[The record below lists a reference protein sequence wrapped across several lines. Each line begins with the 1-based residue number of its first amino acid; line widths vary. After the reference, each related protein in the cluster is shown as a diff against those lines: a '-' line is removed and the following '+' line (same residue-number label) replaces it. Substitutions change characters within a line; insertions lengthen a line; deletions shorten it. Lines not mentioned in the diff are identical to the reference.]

1 MKQLPGM
8 VVVLVV
14 LLALL
19 SHFHLFLE
27 RVRIQQHGSTYLHHF
42 PHFFLCVCVPQ
53 GIEQIK
59 NLEFDELT
67 SEEAPRQPVSSS
79 ATTSPTSP
87 ATPAGNDPWGV
98 SAPAATATAT
108 APASSSLS
116 DLQQLSNP
124 PPISSPF
131 GGMPAFPGT
140 PAPGFGAVQPGV
152 VQPGASMAF
161 GVPGQQVSGLFF
173 FSLLLSF

>member
-1 MKQLPGM
+1 M
-8 VVVLVV
+8 
-14 LLALL
+14 
-19 SHFHLFLE
+19 
-27 RVRIQQHGSTYLHHF
+27 
-42 PHFFLCVCVPQ
+42 CVSQ

-98 SAPAATATAT
+98 SVPAAAATV
-108 APASSSLS
+108 PASSSLS

-124 PPISSPF
+124 PPTSNPF
-131 GGMPAFPGT
+131 GGMQAFPGA
-140 PAPGFGAVQPGV
+140 PAPAFGAVQPGM
-152 VQPGASMAF
+152 VQPGAGLAF
-161 GVPGQQVSGLFF
+161 GVPGQQVSGSFCLFSF
-173 FSLLLSF
+173 FLF